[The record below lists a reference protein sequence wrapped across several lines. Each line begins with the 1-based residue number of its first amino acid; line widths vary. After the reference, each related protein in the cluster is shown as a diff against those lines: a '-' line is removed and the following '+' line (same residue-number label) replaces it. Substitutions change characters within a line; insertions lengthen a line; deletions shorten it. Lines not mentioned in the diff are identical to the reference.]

1 VTVVEGVSGLGIGRG
16 GASVIGRWLRRSRRR
31 RRQLGPRT
39 MALVDRGEGPRA
51 TWVRLYRAASPHSP
65 NDAAAVETDDASA
78 PEPEG
83 TLSPGS
89 GLSEVQP
96 CRVKAAVG
104 GPAVT
109 VTIWPGQRP
118 DDLIDQ
124 LARVAD
130 GMEFVE
136 VFGDRSL
143 VLVYGPSGVPP
154 TRRSMLR
161 AVVAS
166 LGPDDDR

>member
-1 VTVVEGVSGLGIGRG
+1 MTVVEGVSGLVIGRG
-16 GASVIGRWLRRSRRR
+16 GAAAIGRWLRRSRRGR
-31 RRQLGPRT
+31 HQLGPRT
-39 MALVDRGEGPRA
+39 MALVDRGDGPRA
-51 TWVRLYRAASPHSP
+51 TWVRLYRAASPHDP
-65 NDAAAVETDDASA
+65 NDAAAVQAGDASG
-78 PEPEG
+78 PEPEA
-83 TLSPGS
+83 PGF
-89 GLSEVQP
+89 GPSESQP

-124 LARVAD
+124 LARVSD

-143 VLVYGPSGVPP
+143 VLVYGPTGVPP

-166 LGPDDDR
+166 LGPDDDG